1 MRFSKS
7 KNIVFKNS
15 SDGSSLAI
23 ALFFFLACSLIC
35 ASILLLS
42 GSSLRGVSKSTELI
56 PESFPSN
63 PDDIPTPPPTEPTE
77 PTVIPAEYEDDV
89 AAIDTIYATLCS
101 DYYNAFTTAENGST
115 AEILKNPD
123 NPKVNPSKPVN
134 PSYEILSYIH
144 SNYSS
149 LKIMVGNDEMINETF
164 TYTVS
169 GVVVY
174 AEVEMAS
181 TKGSKNNNGLQ
192 FNYFKLTVKSSDPE
206 CPYDQV
212 YEYSAVENKKVY
224 VKFNGANSTRRFEFT
239 EK

>member
-1 MRFSKS
+1 MRHDTGRHSAIKTRS
-7 KNIVFKNS
+7 E
-15 SDGSSLAI
+15 GSSLAI

-63 PDDIPTPPPTEPTE
+63 PDDIPTPPPTEPT
-77 PTVIPAEYEDDV
+77 VIPAEYEDDV
-89 AAIDTIYATLCS
+89 TAIDTIYATLCS

-149 LKIMVGNDEMINETF
+149 LKITVGNDEMINETF

-181 TKGSKNNNGLQ
+181 TKGSENNNGLQ

-224 VKFNGANSTRRFEFT
+224 VKFNGANSTKRFEFT